1 MFGFL
6 SLCAY
11 VSITDFWSVATMRFI
26 CNYIHI
32 YSLVFGHRILQLFHV
47 SLNYL
52 LQTKMILLPLSL
64 ALHCFLFHCYIF
76 PSGSDGKGAAC
87 NVGDLGSITG
97 SGRLPGEGNGCPLQ
111 YSCLKNC
118 MN

>member
-32 YSLVFGHRILQLFHV
+32 YSLVFGHHILQLFHV

-97 SGRLPGEGNGCPLQ
+97 SGRLPGEGNGSPLQ